1 MTWTYLS
8 KNGTDEYVN
17 MFAHGSGA
25 QPTTLETWDYAQD
38 SNPLVIR
45 GIMKHKLIKQ
55 CWADSR
61 PFRYMDSG
69 YFGNKPSATN
79 PNGWK
84 HWHRIVDNDLQHGA
98 VVPRPGDRWERFG
111 IPISK
116 RRHGNAIIVAAP
128 DAKPCVFYGVD
139 LQTWIA
145 ETVATIKQH
154 TDRPVYVRDRNP
166 DPRFRAH
173 NTFAD
178 RLKDDVHAVVTFNSV
193 AATESV
199 LTGVPT
205 FVLAPCNAASPV
217 GNTDLSQIDSPWF
230 PDQDQIYAWASH
242 LAYGQFHIDE
252 LASGTAARILQ
263 ETKEITNA

>member
-1 MTWTYLS
+1 MSWTYLS

-25 QPTTLETWDYAQD
+25 VPTVLETWDYNQD

-55 CWADSR
+55 CWADAR

-69 YFGNKPSATN
+69 YFGNKPSTAN

-84 HWHRIVDNDLQHGA
+84 HWHRIVDNNLQHGA
-98 VVPRPGDRWERFG
+98 VVARPSDRWDRFQ
-111 IPISK
+111 ISLPK
-116 RRHGNAIIVAAP
+116 RRHGSAIIVAAP
-128 DAKPCVFYGVD
+128 DVKPCVFYGVD
-139 LQTWIA
+139 LTVWI
-145 ETVATIKQH
+145 EQTVATIKQH

-178 RLKDDVHAVVTFNSV
+178 RLRDDVHAVVTFNSV
-193 AATESV
+193 AATESI
-199 LTGVPT
+199 LTGVPV
-205 FVLAPCNAASPV
+205 FVLAPCNAALPV
-217 GNTDLSQIDSPWF
+217 SNTDLSLIENPKF
-230 PDQDQIYAWASH
+230 PDTDEIRAWASH

-252 LASGTAARILQ
+252 LANGTAARILQ
-263 ETKEITNA
+263 ETKELTNA